1 MQLTLIVSNLNE
13 EGGGGEGSKPLTL
26 DTVDSRFERFLKVNL
41 PGVHASYRISDRA
54 IYSRC

>member
-13 EGGGGEGSKPLTL
+13 EGGGEGSKPLTL